1 MLPSRKAR
9 LFDSEMYLIFVIL
22 FLVEFIRGAALISFL
37 PIYGEKMLGL
47 PLGIIGIGI
56 TAHYLT
62 DTLLKIAIGYLLD
75 RFSIRFIVHASLLL
89 SVAGVILIPFAAQP
103 WLFITASALFGI
115 GISPIW
121 IVCLTKVDESR
132 RATQMG
138 FLYTIWFV
146 GLGAGPIV
154 CNFAIHRG
162 MEHAYELLFVCTAL
176 AWFLSLFTSNR
187 RMADIVTLPLSE
199 QMRVLKDKLSRMKLL
214 LPGMVL
220 QTTGAAMLV
229 PILPRFA
236 EIRLGLT
243 PPQYSLLLTA
253 GGLCTVAALVPMGRL
268 SDKVGNKKWFLVGG
282 FSFFAVALY
291 GLAWGPNLWQA
302 LLVAA
307 LLGVSYAAVLPA
319 WNALLASYVPP
330 QQRGLGWG
338 IFSTVEGIGVM
349 IGPVAGGYLASW
361 QGEAFVVW
369 ISAVLF
375 ALIGLFYLWFPFR
388 VFAENGAFKDR

>member
-282 FSFFAVALY
+282 FSFLPWRCTDLPGDRICGRRCSSPPCSAFRTPLCCPLGTRCSLPMFRRSSEDSAGAFFHRGRDRRHDRSRSGRLFGV
-291 GLAWGPNLWQA
+291 LARRSVRRLDQRRIVRPN
-302 LLVAA
+302 
-307 LLGVSYAAVLPA
+307 
-319 WNALLASYVPP
+319 
-330 QQRGLGWG
+330 R
-338 IFSTVEGIGVM
+338 
-349 IGPVAGGYLASW
+349 
-361 QGEAFVVW
+361 
-369 ISAVLF
+369 AVLF
-375 ALIGLFYLWFPFR
+375 MVSVPRFR
-388 VFAENGAFKDR
+388 REWRL